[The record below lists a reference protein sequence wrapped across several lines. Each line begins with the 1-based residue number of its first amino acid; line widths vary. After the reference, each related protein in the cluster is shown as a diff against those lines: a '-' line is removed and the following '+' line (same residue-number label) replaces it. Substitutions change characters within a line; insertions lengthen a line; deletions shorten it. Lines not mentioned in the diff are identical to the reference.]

1 MTHEEAFE
9 RLDDFAS
16 GELPDIERVRVQRHV
31 DACDECR
38 AEVAAIRE
46 LLAMAQALPA
56 GIAPGR
62 DLWAGIAGRLEP
74 RHPVVEIVADEE
86 TRVIPLIPRR
96 RPWQPPR
103 WALQAAAAVVLVAS
117 SSAVTALVMR
127 RQAPAA
133 GPVAIAPVHVVGP
146 AAVATPGEAVQGSA
160 GGQTQATLASNPQT
174 AEQGSAAPV
183 PAGRQET
190 AFAAFHP
197 AEQQYQTAI
206 DDLVRVLNARRGQL
220 APETVQ
226 TLDTNLRIIDQAIAE
241 SRAALEKDPN
251 SRDLIQMLGATY
263 DAKVKMLRQAVEL

>member
-1 MTHEEAFE
+1 MTHEQAFE

-38 AEVAAIRE
+38 AEVEAIRS

-62 DLWAGIAGRLEP
+62 DLWAGIADRLEP
-74 RHPVVEIVADEE
+74 RAAAIGPALVEE
-86 TRVIPLIPRR
+86 TKVIPMAPRR

-103 WALQAAAAVVLVAS
+103 WALQMAAAIVLVAS
-117 SSAVTALVMR
+117 SSAVTAVLMR
-127 RQAPAA
+127 RQAPA
-133 GPVAIAPVHVVGP
+133 GPVAIGTPVHVTGPSAGTQGTGETGMQGAAEANPSPQSPGGTRTAP
-146 AAVATPGEAVQGSA
+146 AAGQG
-160 GGQTQATLASNPQT
+160 
-174 AEQGSAAPV
+174 
-183 PAGRQET
+183 T

-197 AEQQYQTAI
+197 AEQDYQQAV
-206 DDLVRVLNARRGQL
+206 DDLTRVLEAKRGQMQ
-220 APETVQ
+220 PETVR
-226 TLDTNLRIIDQAIAE
+226 TLETNLRIIDQAIAE

-251 SRDLIQMLGATY
+251 SRELIQMLGATY